1 MLMELV
7 QHLAPVDSVDRDQ
20 MDIDAPFP
28 GSTGASKLSTTEIIA
43 FMPLFWRL
51 RGER

>member
-1 MLMELV
+1 MELV
-7 QHLAPVDSVDRDQ
+7 QHLATADPVDLDQ
-20 MDIDAPFP
+20 IIVDAPFP